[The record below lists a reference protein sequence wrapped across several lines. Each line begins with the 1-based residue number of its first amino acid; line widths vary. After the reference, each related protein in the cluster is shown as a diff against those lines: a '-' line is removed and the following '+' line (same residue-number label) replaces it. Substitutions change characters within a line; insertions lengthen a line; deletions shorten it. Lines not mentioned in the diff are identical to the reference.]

1 MATLCRAASHTHND
15 DITEL
20 MCLDLFISTTE
31 TALKSSKTKY
41 MEYQAPNAAT
51 IHGKI
56 LFADH
61 LCINP
66 YCGNST
72 LIEITLQDHIATR

>member
-1 MATLCRAASHTHND
+1 
-15 DITEL
+15 
-20 MCLDLFISTTE
+20 
-31 TALKSSKTKY
+31 